1 MQEFWRFFCK
11 FGRNERGVIAIIVAL
26 AFIPMVLATGAAVD
40 FSRSFLVK
48 ARLGSALDA
57 AGLAVGASDPNSADL
72 QTVLQ
77 NFFNANFPTQALV
90 TPTGLSMT
98 IEGGEIF
105 LSASARVETTFLKII
120 GKNFFDVEVAATVTR
135 ETTGLEVVLVLDNT
149 GSMANN
155 GKIFA
160 LKDAAQELVD
170 ILFGAEN
177 VPEKLHVSLVP
188 FVTTV
193 NIGTQNAGLV
203 NFPGPAHQ
211 YPTNVDNVWK
221 GCVEARPFP
230 HDVRDTFIAGSAVQG
245 EWSPSTGRRKPT
257 IHREHQM

>member
-1 MQEFWRFFCK
+1 MWRKAMQEFWRFFCK

-77 NFFNANFPTQALV
+77 NFFNANFPTQTLV

-120 GKNFFDVEVAATVTR
+120 GKNF
-135 ETTGLEVVLVLDNT
+135 
-149 GSMANN
+149 SML
-155 GKIFA
+155 KLRRRSPERQLA
-160 LKDAAQELVD
+160 LRSCLCS
-170 ILFGAEN
+170 I
-177 VPEKLHVSLVP
+177 
-188 FVTTV
+188 T
-193 NIGTQNAGLV
+193 
-203 NFPGPAHQ
+203 PARWR
-211 YPTNVDNVWK
+211 TM
-221 GCVEARPFP
+221 ARY
-230 HDVRDTFIAGSAVQG
+230 
-245 EWSPSTGRRKPT
+245 SP
-257 IHREHQM
+257 